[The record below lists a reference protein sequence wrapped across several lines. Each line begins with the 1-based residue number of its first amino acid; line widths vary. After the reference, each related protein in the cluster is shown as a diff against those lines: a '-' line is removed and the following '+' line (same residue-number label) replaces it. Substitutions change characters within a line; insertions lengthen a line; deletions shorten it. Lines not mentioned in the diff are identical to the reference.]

1 MTIFPDAGHSPAVS
15 SSPWRS
21 TVGTKL
27 IMAVSALVLTG
38 YMLIHVLG
46 NLLIFLG
53 PAWING
59 YGALLHA
66 TGPLLWAVRLVLFVA
81 LLVHVLAALIL
92 TLDARRARPVAY
104 TRIVPQASS
113 VASRTMRWTGVALLI
128 FAAYHTPQ
136 MTVGWG
142 HPLFVTGDDFGNV
155 VRLFRVTLM
164 YVVYGAALVALGLH
178 LYHGTWGMLRTL
190 GLMLPARGGRRARL
204 TTAFTVFVTAGFV
217 TILVAVAAGLLSV
230 P

>member
-1 MTIFPDAGHSPAVS
+1 MTISPDAGHSPAVS
-15 SSPWRS
+15 SRPWRS

-81 LLVHVLAALIL
+81 LVAHVAAALIL
-92 TLDARRARPVAY
+92 TLDSWRARPVGY
-104 TRIVPQASS
+104 TRIVPQGSS
-113 VASRTMRWTGVALLI
+113 IASRTMRWT
-128 FAAYHTPQ
+128 
-136 MTVGWG
+136 
-142 HPLFVTGDDFGNV
+142 
-155 VRLFRVTLM
+155 
-164 YVVYGAALVALGLH
+164 
-178 LYHGTWGMLRTL
+178 
-190 GLMLPARGGRRARL
+190 
-204 TTAFTVFVTAGFV
+204 
-217 TILVAVAAGLLSV
+217 
-230 P
+230 